1 MGTATACG
9 ALGTAT
15 ATPATHH
22 FVRWTVNATLYTP
35 LPTLE
40 VQVNSNKATLTASN
54 DVTCSQGGSSVPIVV
69 SASALPFTD
78 VKVTLKKSVSADEAK
93 TDLSVGITPNTGET
107 VTLKVGETSGVL
119 GFKWCAATVDKTKKA
134 KLTYVVAGTDAS
146 QFTMTLPITVTAIAR
161 PATQPTAK
169 LDFKMETTST
179 AASTTMSAL
188 CPGQGSAWM
197 SF

>member
-78 VKVTLKKSVSADEAK
+78 VKVSLKTVSTVAGNVTTDESK
-93 TDLSVGITPNTGET
+93 GITLNAGEI
-107 VTLKVGETSGVL
+107 VTLGKATPTGVL
-119 GFKWCAATVDKTKKA
+119 GFKCATDMDKTKKA